1 MAAFRVARVVVG
13 LSLAVA
19 TRGAAV
25 RPAGPLQRAME
36 AMAAANAEALAVREE
51 RELIGVRTGGVG
63 ALVRTSLDGLA
74 RTEGELGGYMA
85 RQGCIG
91 VSRVLSQPTADTLLA
106 YINAEVE
113 TAKADVD
120 RGDVPF
126 GARFGGVNCRG
137 PGTYG
142 FRQDLFLPASAPPVR
157 AALGEAFRALAPL
170 LRATVGP
177 DGAIHEV
184 SSLVADP
191 GAPRQCVHADTI
203 VLPCAQFPT
212 AKMAPLFTFFVALQD
227 VEEGM
232 GHTVFLPRTHTA
244 DAHALWNVPQKQ
256 KEAFISLHAAVQSN
270 LRLGDAA
277 VFDSR
282 LLHCGRANTSAK
294 RRVLFYFTLSSQP
307 DWPLPDGLH
316 GSNSIREEDWRRWR
330 VRDFCPDL

>member
-142 FRQDLFLPASAPPVR
+142 FRQDLFLPASAP
-157 AALGEAFRALAPL
+157 
-170 LRATVGP
+170 
-177 DGAIHEV
+177 
-184 SSLVADP
+184 
-191 GAPRQCVHADTI
+191 RQCVHADTI